1 MNPVTNR
8 LLRVLC
14 IGVLTLGGLASAPVA
29 WAADACC
36 GITSIN
42 ANGRVTAK
50 ELAGK
55 RVFQFQVTDQA
66 VLKSL
71 RAGQ

>member
-1 MNPVTNR
+1 MNPVTNT
-8 LLRVLC
+8 LLRVRCVGL
-14 IGVLTLGGLASAPVA
+14 LSLGGLALQELTSAPVA
-29 WAADACC
+29 WAVDPCC

-55 RVFQFQVTDQA
+55 RVFQFQVTD
-66 VLKSL
+66 
-71 RAGQ
+71 